1 MATIRMFWEG
11 NNPWFVAEDVYSI
24 LGQPPY
30 EIEEADQKM
39 VKFQSKYGVQTE
51 LFISEPAFYLTLMN
65 SDSEH
70 SKEFWRILKR
80 EVLAPLTVCGFCVT
94 NNWQVKPPWERVA
107 TIENVTPI
115 I

>member
-1 MATIRMFWEG
+1 MATIRMFKDG
-11 NNPWFVAEDVYSI
+11 DSPWFVAKDVYSI

-39 VKFQSKYGVQTE
+39 VKFQSQNGVQTE

-70 SKEFWRILKR
+70 SEEFLEILQR
-80 EVLAPLTVCGFCVT
+80 EVLTPLSICGFCVT
-94 NNWQVKPPWERVA
+94 NSWQVKPPWERVA